1 MDILIATGNAK
12 LDGALYASLNN
23 CTYGVVSNS
32 SELIE
37 VCIKEKP
44 SLVIVSNKLTLID
57 NLCWRNILPLLKQ
70 KCPETRFI
78 FIDNTLR
85 KEKLEDKYFV
95 QTLIA
100 YGIYDIYTNEKIILK
115 KLLRLIDNPKDRY
128 DNEKWLKTQNARK
141 LAQLKIKTKNEK
153 QQKIK
158 LNEKIS
164 SALSNNS
171 AHFKINKELIG
182 ALLILTG
189 IIFIC
194 NGFTPVVEMK
204 NNIKETESLW
214 EEIKQEETNN
224 KTPMGMTSVPKEN
237 ELIGMIKITPTSK
250 KVGIRYGATAE
261 NLDYGAALDKNSS
274 FITTSKGN
282 SVLYGHREEI
292 FWDLKNVKNGD
303 IISIELPNGTLNYEI
318 YDTFVVSAEDTSYY
332 NSYEEAEITLV
343 TCHPFIY
350 MGPTPERFIVKAK
363 LVTE

>member
-128 DNEKWLKTQNARK
+128 DNEKWLKTQNVRK

-164 SALSNNS
+164 STLSNNS
-171 AHFKINKELIG
+171 AHFKINKELIP
-182 ALLILTG
+182 
-189 IIFIC
+189 F
-194 NGFTPVVEMK
+194 
-204 NNIKETESLW
+204 
-214 EEIKQEETNN
+214 
-224 KTPMGMTSVPKEN
+224 
-237 ELIGMIKITPTSK
+237 
-250 KVGIRYGATAE
+250 
-261 NLDYGAALDKNSS
+261 SS
-274 FITTSKGN
+274 FS
-282 SVLYGHREEI
+282 LQE
-292 FWDLKNVKNGD
+292 F
-303 IISIELPNGTLNYEI
+303 
-318 YDTFVVSAEDTSYY
+318 
-332 NSYEEAEITLV
+332 
-343 TCHPFIY
+343 
-350 MGPTPERFIVKAK
+350 
-363 LVTE
+363 